1 MIKIGADPECE
12 WFRNGQF
19 QPAYEVLHEYSREMY
34 ARRMSGGVGT
44 DGASETG
51 EFRPRPATTSS
62 GVFRSLGSLIGKASK
77 LHSDLEMYAGS
88 GSQVS
93 IGGHI
98 HFSGI
103 ESTNDLVQALDK
115 FIACPLNLVS
125 NFQRRRERDYGRLSE
140 VRYQP
145 HGWEYR
151 SPCSWI
157 SHPWVARGVL
167 RVAQLLAWAKAE
179 GKLSEVAVDWDS
191 LISYAKQQS
200 TPTQAVLDIKCYI
213 KALTRL
219 SQSGLKLEQV
229 EIFAAWGKKPRVTS
243 TETPAEVPD
252 PVVIAV
258 IDGTSDYMVVE
269 IVRRAAENLPSR
281 QNTGE
286 HDGSINV
293 SVIGAGSSRTA
304 HQAVFIPDRWGSDT
318 CSEIENALDG
328 GIGVRTWE
336 DSAIGLSRPLR
347 DNNVDLAVQVL
358 EKIVGIL
365 IKNRVQA
372 LKESRRARI
381 RNDRAIE
388 VIEKGQ

>member
-1 MIKIGADPECE
+1 
-12 WFRNGQF
+12 
-19 QPAYEVLHEYSREMY
+19 
-34 ARRMSGGVGT
+34 MSGGVGT

-51 EFRPRPATTSS
+51 EFRPKPSTTSS
-62 GVFRSLGSLIGKASK
+62 GVFRSLSSLIAKASK
-77 LHSDLEMYAGS
+77 LHSDLESDLEMYAGS

-103 ESTNDLVQALDK
+103 ESTNDLIQALDK

-125 NFQRRRERDYGRLSE
+125 NFQIRRERDYGRLSE
-140 VRYQP
+140 VRDQP

-157 SHPWVARGVL
+157 SHPWIARGVL

-191 LISYAKQQS
+191 LIDYAKTQA
-200 TPTQAVLDIKCYI
+200 TPTQSVLDITLYVR
-213 KALTRL
+213 ALTRL
-219 SQSGLKLEQV
+219 SQAGLKLEQV
-229 EIFAAWGKKPRVTS
+229 EIFAAWGKRPRVTS

-258 IDGTSDYMVVE
+258 IDGSGDYMVEE
-269 IVRRAAENLPSR
+269 IVRRAAENLSSQ
-281 QNTGE
+281 QNTGA
-286 HDGSINV
+286 HDASVNV
-293 SVIGAGSSRTA
+293 RVIGAGSSRTED
-304 HQAVFIPDRWGSDT
+304 QVVFVPDTWANGI
-318 CSEIENALDG
+318 CAEMVNALS
-328 GIGVRTWE
+328 GVGVIEVITW
-336 DSAIGLSRPLR
+336 DHNVIGLSRSLR